1 MAQGEPAKAHDWLC
15 AGGRDH
21 RLKVFPLF
29 PFEIA
34 DDPQLVRI
42 AVAVGDQELA
52 DVVIEHAQRRCELN
66 PNVVSFRA
74 ALAHSRGLAQGSTTS
89 VATAASLFEE
99 GSRPLA
105 TASALEDLGRLL
117 AESGAA
123 DAATTALDRALEIT
137 VQVGASWDAMRVR
150 GRLRRLGVRRRIVAS
165 KRPKTGWE
173 ALTSAEGA
181 VAQLA
186 SEGKTN
192 REIGESLF
200 ISPHTVNTHLRHIFD
215 KLGVR
220 SRVALTR
227 AAEARHRQSP
237 S

>member
-1 MAQGEPAKAHDWLC
+1 
-15 AGGRDH
+15 
-21 RLKVFPLF
+21 
-29 PFEIA
+29 
-34 DDPQLVRI
+34 VRV
-42 AVAVGDQELA
+42 AVAVGDLELA
-52 DVVIEHAQRRCELN
+52 NGVIEQAERRCELN
-66 PNVVSFRA
+66 PNVTSFRA
-74 ALAHSRGLAQGSTTS
+74 GLAHARGIVEGSS
-89 VATAASLFEE
+89 AALEAAASLFGE

-117 AESGAA
+117 AEHGRS
-123 DAATTALDRALEIT
+123 DDATTALDRALAIT
-137 VQVGASWDAMRVR
+137 LQVGASWDAARVR
-150 GRLRRLGVRRRIVAS
+150 GRLRRLGVRRSAAAP

-173 ALTSAEGA
+173 ALTSAEVA

-186 SEGKTN
+186 SDGKTD

-227 AAEARHRQSP
+227 AAEARHHRP
-237 S
+237 GG

>member
-1 MAQGEPAKAHDWLC
+1 LE
-15 AGGRDH
+15 
-21 RLKVFPLF
+21 
-29 PFEIA
+29 
-34 DDPQLVRI
+34 
-42 AVAVGDQELA
+42 
-52 DVVIEHAQRRCELN
+52 
-66 PNVVSFRA
+66 
-74 ALAHSRGLAQGSTTS
+74 
-89 VATAASLFEE
+89 TAASLFGE

-117 AESGAA
+117 AVNGVAGR
-123 DAATTALDRALEIT
+123 ATTALDQALEIT
-137 VQVGASWDAMRVR
+137 VKVGASWDAARVR

-165 KRPKTGWE
+165 KRPETGWE
-173 ALTSAEGA
+173 ALTSAEAA

-200 ISPHTVNTHLRHIFD
+200 ISPYTVNTHLRHIFD

-220 SRVALTR
+220 SRNALTR
-227 AAEARHRQSP
+227 AAEARHHQSP